1 MAGSDFRPLH
11 LVMQLNDVVRKL
23 LYTEQTERHL
33 AMPRCKERNTFPD
46 EGWHDGDDELVNRV
60 IVQEGPDDLSLWHDT
75 TGMWGDSH
83 SHASSCGS
91 RGDGRCRKGRRFGS
105 GQFATAH
112 PEIDCEGDTDERQS
126 GAEFSDDVLGAPGVC
141 GHWIEKAL

>member
-1 MAGSDFRPLH
+1 AIRSSHIAIRARRNIHDDF
-11 LVMQLNDVVRKL
+11 
-23 LYTEQTERHL
+23 
-33 AMPRCKERNTFPD
+33 
-46 EGWHDGDDELVNRV
+46 
-60 IVQEGPDDLSLWHDT
+60 SLWHDT

-126 GAEFSDDVLGAPGVC
+126 GAEFSDEVLGAPGVC
-141 GHWIEKAL
+141 GHWIEKALNEEIMAGVQQDTGPKAS